1 MTVFFTLYKFNDKSN
16 IGEAVFVD
24 DIPSPP
30 NLSIKLRQ
38 ELELD
43 GVKGIISSKDIPNGG
58 VNLGAKIIFG
68 SEPLF
73 SEEIAQCVGDRLA
86 FVVADTQKL
95 AEFAANSA
103 FVEYNIENLEPPILS
118 VEDAV
123 KKSSFFDVPPSYQPK
138 NQIGDILKGMA
149 EADHKIVS
157 SKIHMKT
164 MKLFVILDI
173 MFKFSFE

>member
-1 MTVFFTLYKFNDKSN
+1 M
-16 IGEAVFVD
+16 
-24 DIPSPP
+24 
-30 NLSIKLRQ
+30 KLRQ

-43 GVKGIISSKDIPNGG
+43 GVKGIISSKDILNGG

-73 SEEIAQCVGDRLA
+73 AEEIAQCVGDCLA

-103 FVEYNIENLEPPILS
+103 FVEYSIENLEPPILS

-123 KKSSFFDVPPSYQPK
+123 KKS
-138 NQIGDILKGMA
+138 
-149 EADHKIVS
+149 
-157 SKIHMKT
+157 
-164 MKLFVILDI
+164 
-173 MFKFSFE
+173 